1 MALIHIKREHA
12 LTRDQAREKIEEV
25 AQSLKSDFDLEHE
38 WDGNVLR
45 FKRSGAQGLIGVG
58 ASSVEIKIKL
68 GVALLPVKGK
78 IEKAILASLDQIGAE
93 A

>member
-1 MALIHIKREHA
+1 MSLIHIKREHT

-25 AQSLKSDFDLEHE
+25 AQTLKSEFDLEHE

-45 FKRSGAQGLIGVG
+45 FRRKGAEGVIGVG
-58 ASSVEIKIKL
+58 KSNVEIKIKL
-68 GVALLPVKGK
+68 GVALRPVKGK
-78 IEKAILASLDQIGAE
+78 IEKAILSSLDQIGAE

>member
-25 AQSLKSDFDLEHE
+25 AQSLKSEFDLEHE

-45 FKRSGAQGLIGVG
+45 FRRKGADGLIGVG
-58 ASSVEIKIKL
+58 KSSVEIKIKL
-68 GVALLPVKGK
+68 SVALTPLKGK
-78 IEKAILASLDQIGAE
+78 IEKAILSSLDQIAAE